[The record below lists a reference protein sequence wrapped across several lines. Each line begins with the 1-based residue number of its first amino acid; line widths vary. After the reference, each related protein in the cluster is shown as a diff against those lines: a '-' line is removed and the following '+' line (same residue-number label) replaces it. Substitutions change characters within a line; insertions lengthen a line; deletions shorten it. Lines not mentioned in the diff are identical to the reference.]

1 MKRSK
6 LTQSLEDYLEVIHV
20 LLQTNKIARIRDIAA
35 ALTVKMP
42 SVARA
47 VAELKKQGLVSQE
60 PYSGVE
66 LTEVGERVAA
76 MILNRH
82 ILLKGFLIKLGVSEA
97 IADKDACSMEHI
109 LSAETLGKIEDF
121 VKPTDAISSAKKLKT
136 AAKNG
141 KKTGEK

>member
-66 LTEVGERVAA
+66 LTEEGKRVAVG
-76 MILNRH
+76 ILNRH
-82 ILLKGFLIKLGVSEA
+82 LLLRQFLIHLGVSDDNA
-97 IADKDACSMEHI
+97 NTDACNMEHI
-109 LSAETLGKIEDF
+109 LSAETLAKIEEF
-121 VKPTDAISSAKKLKT
+121 MKSVENLNKRKK
-136 AAKNG
+136 
-141 KKTGEK
+141 

>member
-66 LTEVGERVAA
+66 LTEEGERVACA
-76 MILNRH
+76 ILNRH
-82 ILLKGFLIKLGVSEA
+82 LLLRKFLKHLGVSESV
-97 IADKDACSMEHI
+97 ADSDACNMEHI
-109 LSAETLGKIEDF
+109 LSAETIARIESYMKS
-121 VKPTDAISSAKKLKT
+121 VKNSKEAKK
-136 AAKNG
+136 
-141 KKTGEK
+141 

>member
-66 LTEVGERVAA
+66 LTEEGKRVAVV
-76 MILNRH
+76 ILNRH
-82 ILLKGFLIKLGVSEA
+82 LLLRQFLIHLGVSDDNA
-97 IADKDACSMEHI
+97 NTDACNMEHI
-109 LSAETLGKIEDF
+109 LSAETLAKIEEF
-121 VKPTDAISSAKKLKT
+121 MKSVENLNKR
-136 AAKNG
+136 KN
-141 KKTGEK
+141 

>member
-66 LTEVGERVAA
+66 LTEEGKKVAVT
-76 MILNRH
+76 ILSRH
-82 ILLKGFLIKLGVSEA
+82 LLLRQFLQHLGVSDDNA
-97 IADKDACSMEHI
+97 NTDACNMEHI
-109 LSAETLGKIEDF
+109 LSAETLAKIEEF
-121 VKPTDAISSAKKLKT
+121 MKSVENLNKRKK
-136 AAKNG
+136 
-141 KKTGEK
+141 

>member
-42 SVARA
+42 SVAKA
-47 VAELKKQGLVSQE
+47 MIELKKLGLVTQE

-66 LTEVGERVAA
+66 LTEEGERVAA
-76 MILNRH
+76 NILNRH

-97 IADKDACSMEHI
+97 IADKDACCMEHI
-109 LSAETLGKIEDF
+109 LSAETLGKIEEF
-121 VKPTDAISSAKKLKT
+121 MKPVDVLASAKKTKVLK
-136 AAKNG
+136 N
-141 KKTGEK
+141 KK

>member
-20 LLQTNKIARIRDIAA
+20 LLQTNKIARVRDIAA

-47 VAELKKQGLVSQE
+47 VAELKKLGLVSQE

-66 LTEVGERVAA
+66 LTEEGKRVAVV
-76 MILNRH
+76 ILNRH
-82 ILLKGFLIKLGVSEA
+82 LLLRQFLIHLGVSEEA
-97 IADKDACSMEHI
+97 ANEDACNMEHI
-109 LSAETLGKIEDF
+109 LSAETLAKIEEYMKS
-121 VKPTDAISSAKKLKT
+121 VEHLKKR
-136 AAKNG
+136 
-141 KKTGEK
+141 KK

>member
-66 LTEVGERVAA
+66 LTEEGKKVAVT
-76 MILNRH
+76 ILSRH
-82 ILLKGFLIKLGVSEA
+82 LLLRQFLQHLGVSDDNA
-97 IADKDACSMEHI
+97 NTDACNMEHI
-109 LSAETLGKIEDF
+109 LSAETLAKIEDF
-121 VKPTDAISSAKKLKT
+121 MKSVENLNKRKK
-136 AAKNG
+136 
-141 KKTGEK
+141 

>member
-1 MKRSK
+1 MRRSK

-47 VAELKKQGLVSQE
+47 VAELKKLGLVSQE

-66 LTEVGERVAA
+66 LTEEGKRVAVV
-76 MILNRH
+76 ILNRH
-82 ILLKGFLIKLGVSEA
+82 LLLRQFLIHLGVSDDNA
-97 IADKDACSMEHI
+97 NTDACNMEHI
-109 LSAETLGKIEDF
+109 LSAETLAKIEEF
-121 VKPTDAISSAKKLKT
+121 MKSVENLNKRKK
-136 AAKNG
+136 
-141 KKTGEK
+141 

>member
-66 LTEVGERVAA
+66 LTEEGKKVAVT
-76 MILNRH
+76 ILSRH
-82 ILLKGFLIKLGVSEA
+82 LLLRQFLIHLGVSEEA
-97 IADKDACSMEHI
+97 ANEDACNMEHI
-109 LSAETLGKIEDF
+109 LSAETLAKIEEYMKS
-121 VKPTDAISSAKKLKT
+121 VEHLKKR
-136 AAKNG
+136 
-141 KKTGEK
+141 KK

>member
-47 VAELKKQGLVSQE
+47 VAELKKEGLVSQE

-66 LTEVGERVAA
+66 LTEEGKRVAIV
-76 MILNRH
+76 ILNRH
-82 ILLKGFLIKLGVSEA
+82 LLLRQFLIHLGVSEEA
-97 IADKDACSMEHI
+97 ANEDACNMEHI
-109 LSAETLGKIEDF
+109 LSAETLAKIEEDMKS
-121 VKPTDAISSAKKLKT
+121 VEHLKKR
-136 AAKNG
+136 
-141 KKTGEK
+141 KK

>member
-47 VAELKKQGLVSQE
+47 VAELKKEGLVSQE

-66 LTEVGERVAA
+66 LTEEGKRVAIV
-76 MILNRH
+76 ILNRH
-82 ILLKGFLIKLGVSEA
+82 LLLRQFLIHLGVSEEA
-97 IADKDACSMEHI
+97 ANEDACNMEHI
-109 LSAETLGKIEDF
+109 LSAETLAKIEEYMKS
-121 VKPTDAISSAKKLKT
+121 VEHLKKR
-136 AAKNG
+136 
-141 KKTGEK
+141 KK

>member
-66 LTEVGERVAA
+66 LTEEGKRVAVV
-76 MILNRH
+76 IPNRH
-82 ILLKGFLIKLGVSEA
+82 LLLRQFLIHLGVSEEA
-97 IADKDACSMEHI
+97 ANEDACNMEHI
-109 LSAETLGKIEDF
+109 LSAETLAKIEEYMKS
-121 VKPTDAISSAKKLKT
+121 VEHLKKR
-136 AAKNG
+136 
-141 KKTGEK
+141 KK

>member
-1 MKRSK
+1 MIRSK

-66 LTEVGERVAA
+66 LTEEGKKVAVT
-76 MILNRH
+76 ILSRH
-82 ILLKGFLIKLGVSEA
+82 LLLRQFLQHLGVSDDNA
-97 IADKDACSMEHI
+97 NTDACNMEHI
-109 LSAETLGKIEDF
+109 LSAETLAKIEEF
-121 VKPTDAISSAKKLKT
+121 MKSVENLNKRKK
-136 AAKNG
+136 
-141 KKTGEK
+141 

>member
-1 MKRSK
+1 MERSK

-66 LTEVGERVAA
+66 LTEEGKKVAVT
-76 MILNRH
+76 ILSRH
-82 ILLKGFLIKLGVSEA
+82 LLLRQFLQHLGVSDDNA
-97 IADKDACSMEHI
+97 NTDACNMEYI
-109 LSAETLGKIEDF
+109 LSAETLAKIEKF
-121 VKPTDAISSAKKLKT
+121 MKSVENLNKR
-136 AAKNG
+136 
-141 KKTGEK
+141 

>member
-66 LTEVGERVAA
+66 LTEEGKKVAVT
-76 MILNRH
+76 ILSRH
-82 ILLKGFLIKLGVSEA
+82 LLLRQFLQHLGVSDDNA
-97 IADKDACSMEHI
+97 NTDACNMEHI
-109 LSAETLGKIEDF
+109 LSAETLAKIEEF
-121 VKPTDAISSAKKLKT
+121 MKSVEHLKKR
-136 AAKNG
+136 
-141 KKTGEK
+141 KK

>member
-47 VAELKKQGLVSQE
+47 VAELKKPWLVSWVF
-60 PYSGVE
+60 YSGVE
-66 LTEVGERVAA
+66 PTGEGKKVAVT
-76 MILNRH
+76 ILSRH
-82 ILLKGFLIKLGVSEA
+82 LLLRQFLQHLGVSDDNA
-97 IADKDACSMEHI
+97 NTDACNMEHI
-109 LSAETLGKIEDF
+109 LSAETLAKIEEF
-121 VKPTDAISSAKKLKT
+121 MKSVENLNKRKK
-136 AAKNG
+136 
-141 KKTGEK
+141 

>member
-35 ALTVKMP
+35 ALTVKIP

-47 VAELKKQGLVSQE
+47 VAELKKLGLVSQE

-66 LTEVGERVAA
+66 LTEEGKRVAVV
-76 MILNRH
+76 ILNRH
-82 ILLKGFLIKLGVSEA
+82 LLLRQFLIHLGVSDDNA
-97 IADKDACSMEHI
+97 NTDACNMEHI
-109 LSAETLGKIEDF
+109 LSAETLAKIEEF
-121 VKPTDAISSAKKLKT
+121 MKSVENLNKRKK
-136 AAKNG
+136 
-141 KKTGEK
+141 

>member
-1 MKRSK
+1 MRRSK

-66 LTEVGERVAA
+66 LTEEGKKVAVT
-76 MILNRH
+76 ILSRH
-82 ILLKGFLIKLGVSEA
+82 LLLRQFLQHLGVSDDNA
-97 IADKDACSMEHI
+97 NTDACNMEHI
-109 LSAETLGKIEDF
+109 LSAETLAKIEEF
-121 VKPTDAISSAKKLKT
+121 MKSVENLNKRKK
-136 AAKNG
+136 
-141 KKTGEK
+141 